1 MWNKIAD
8 FFKGTFI
15 EMRRV
20 SWTGR
25 RELVATTGVVLALTL
40 LVTLFVF
47 GIDKLFQ
54 FILRLI
60 LSLAG

>member
-1 MWNKIAD
+1 VWNKLKD
-8 FFKGTFI
+8 FFKGTYI

-20 SWTGR
+20 SWTSR
-25 RELVATTGVVLALTL
+25 KELVATTGVVLVLTL

-54 FILRLI
+54 FVLQLI

>member
-1 MWNKIAD
+1 MWNKLKD
-8 FFKGTFI
+8 FFKGTYI

-20 SWTGR
+20 SWTSR
-25 RELVATTGVVLALTL
+25 KELVATTGVVLVLTL

-54 FILRLI
+54 FVLQLI

>member
-1 MWNKIAD
+1 
-8 FFKGTFI
+8 
-15 EMRRV
+15 MRRV
-20 SWTGR
+20 SWTSR
-25 RELVATTGVVLALTL
+25 KELVATTGVVLVLTL

-54 FILRLI
+54 FVLQLI

>member
-1 MWNKIAD
+1 MNKLKD
-8 FFKGTFI
+8 FFKGTYI

-25 RELVATTGVVLALTL
+25 KELVATTGVVLALTL
-40 LVTLFVF
+40 LMTLFVF
-47 GIDKLFQ
+47 GLDKLFQ
-54 FILRLI
+54 VVLQLI